1 MPAAEILVFDL
12 DHTLY
17 PPTPAIERNV
27 DAKIMA
33 FFQRE
38 LRLTEAEAAE
48 LMVETR
54 RRQIYET
61 ELADKYHFSRR
72 DFLYEICDVDV
83 GMLAPDTQ
91 LAAILSGLPRRKF
104 IFTDSSRGHVESVL
118 AQLQVPSSLFEKIVD
133 ADDTAYKY
141 KGSIAGYEA
150 FCALAGVSPRQCVMF
165 EDSISNLRTA
175 KQAGFQTIL
184 ISPDKSDAAADWVFA
199 DIKTA
204 LLSPVLSTAAQNA
217 E

>member
-38 LRLTEAEAAE
+38 LRMTEAEAAE

-91 LAAILSGLPRRKF
+91 LAALLSGLPRRQF
-104 IFTDSSRGHVESVL
+104 IFT
-118 AQLQVPSSLFEKIVD
+118 SSLFEKIVD

-204 LLSPVLSTAAQNA
+204 LLSPVWSTAAQNA